1 MAKSRVSINPLYKGG
16 AGGYTFYVRGGEQVV
31 RQRKNNSNYGDTAS
45 RTMAQ
50 MLRRIRWGN
59 LVNCYK
65 AISAWQKK
73 AYDSKVAGQTD
84 YNIFMQLNI
93 NRVTVGATKEMCEG
107 GCAVFEGYQV
117 SRGSLAPIIL
127 SYDSTVP
134 QYVSGINITQAITTT
149 TTIGEL
155 SADILANNPEF
166 LPGDNIAIVLIRNYE
181 APRVEWPFASS
192 VYAEITLDA
201 ANTALLSSI
210 PLVGERLEIAS
221 TNKLSLLAASA
232 PDDSP
237 LHEVGAVMIHTRKA
251 ANMLKVSSQS
261 IVMADESIIG
271 DFSGSAW
278 DDVCIASYG
287 ITEDAPLEP
296 SFKGA
301 VIERVAINGSEMS
314 NLYGRILTYNQPVTL
329 VITGSRMSSSTVYL
343 EHNGVLYTPLIVD
356 GDSWTYILG
365 DNGINRI
372 YVNGRLYGGIAISG
386 IITPSFLPTSLI
398 VAQLDRVNVALVD
411 GQFINRVREDNIN
424 CINYAHA
431 VDASY
436 PYYLILVVN
445 TDILESEFSYV
456 NCTMQ
461 QFEQAGD
468 YTRCCVSVN
477 DAKSPAYIMYQGFI
491 IAVFNYTA

>member
-45 RTMAQ
+45 RTMPQ

-65 AISAWQKK
+65 AIASWQKK

-93 NRVTVGATKEMCEG
+93 NRVTVGETKEMCEG

-117 SRGSLAPIIL
+117 SRGSLAPINL
-127 SYDSTVP
+127 SYDSSVP

-149 TTIGEL
+149 TTIGQL
-155 SADILANNPEF
+155 STDILANNPEF
-166 LPGDNIAIVLIRNYE
+166 LPGDNIAIVIIRNYE

-192 VYAEITLDA
+192 VYAEVTLDT

-210 PLVGERLEIAS
+210 PLVGERLEIAA
-221 TNKLSLLAASA
+221 TNKLSLLAADA

-278 DDVCIASYG
+278 DETCINSYG

-301 VIERVAINGSEMS
+301 VIEKVAINGSEIS
-314 NLYGRILTYNQPVTL
+314 NLYGHILTYNQPVTL
-329 VITGSRMSSSTVYL
+329 VLTGIGMNSDNVYL
-343 EHNGVLYTPLIVD
+343 EHDGVRYTPLVVN
-356 GDSWTYILG
+356 GESWTFILG
-365 DNGINRI
+365 VNGTNRI
-372 YVNGRLYGGIAISG
+372 YVNGSLYGGIRVTGVAEPDVLPAALSMYLTPNNSLPASNYSQAMH
-386 IITPSFLPTSLI
+386 ITG
-398 VAQLDRVNVALVD
+398 D
-411 GQFINRVREDNIN
+411 
-424 CINYAHA
+424 CINYNKLAEA
-431 VDASY
+431 VLRYFLFRMRNASAE
-436 PYYLILVVN
+436 I
-445 TDILESEFSYV
+445 EFSKLTSS
-456 NCTMQ
+456 NCTILDRSVD
-461 QFEQAGD
+461 ESD
-468 YTRCCVSVN
+468 VSWAIFSVT
-477 DAKSPAYIMYQGFI
+477 DPSMPAYVMYDGFI
-491 IAVFNYTA
+491 VAVFNYTA

>member
-1 MAKSRVSINPLYKGG
+1 MP
-16 AGGYTFYVRGGEQVV
+16 
-31 RQRKNNSNYGDTAS
+31 
-45 RTMAQ
+45 Q

-65 AISAWQKK
+65 AIAAWQKK

-93 NRVTVGATKEMCEG
+93 NRVTVGETKEMCEG

-117 SRGSLAPIIL
+117 SRGSLAPINL
-127 SYDSTVP
+127 SYDSSVP
-134 QYVSGINITQAITTT
+134 QYLSGINLTAAITTT
-149 TTIGEL
+149 TTIGQL
-155 SADILANNPEF
+155 STDILANNPEF
-166 LPGDNIAIVLIRNYE
+166 LPGDNIAIVIIRNYE

-192 VYAEITLDA
+192 VYAEITLDT

-221 TNKLSLLAASA
+221 TNKLSLLAADA

-301 VIERVAINGSEMS
+301 AIESVAINGSVVPS
-314 NLYGRILTYNQPVTL
+314 LYGRILTYNQPVVL
-329 VITGSRMSSSTVYL
+329 ELTGVGMNSDNVYL
-343 EHNGVLYTPLIVD
+343 DHDGVRYTPLIVD
-356 GDSWTYILG
+356 GDKWTYILG
-365 DNGINRI
+365 DNGTNRI

-386 IITPSFLPTSLI
+386 VDTPDGLPTAFRIYQANTHSGNAINI
-398 VAQLDRVNVALVD
+398 VERLTSCMNYGFVYNPDYPVFIFRAGNGAHPFYETVD
-411 GQFINRVREDNIN
+411 EDF
-424 CINYAHA
+424 
-431 VDASY
+431 
-436 PYYLILVVN
+436 
-445 TDILESEFSYV
+445 EGV
-456 NCTMQ
+456 NCTIVAIQ
-461 QFEQAGD
+461 D
-468 YTRCCVSVN
+468 SVTSSTQVN
-477 DAKSPAYIMYQGFI
+477 CTVTDTSKVAYVKYQGFI
-491 IAVFNYTA
+491 IAVFNYSA

>member
-65 AISAWQKK
+65 AIAAWQKK

-107 GCAVFEGYQV
+107 GCAIFEGYQV
-117 SRGSLAPIIL
+117 SRGSLAPINL
-127 SYDSTVP
+127 SYDSSVP
-134 QYVSGINITQAITTT
+134 QYVSGINITQSITTS

-210 PLVGERLEIAS
+210 PVVGERLEIAS
-221 TNKLSLLAASA
+221 TNKLSLLVASA

-301 VIERVAINGSEMS
+301 AIESVAINGSVVPS
-314 NLYGRILTYNQPVTL
+314 LYGRILTYNQPVTL
-329 VITGSRMSSSTVYL
+329 VLTGIGMNSDTVYL
-343 EHNGVLYTPLIVD
+343 EHDGVRYTPLIVD
-356 GDSWTYILG
+356 GDSWTYVLG
-365 DNGINRI
+365 DNGTNRI

-386 IITPSFLPTSLI
+386 ITTPDGLPTAFRMYQANTHSGTAINI
-398 VAQLDRVNVALVD
+398 VERLTSCMNYGYKYDSDYPTYIFRAGNGAHPFDDTLD
-411 GQFINRVREDNIN
+411 EDF
-424 CINYAHA
+424 
-431 VDASY
+431 
-436 PYYLILVVN
+436 
-445 TDILESEFSYV
+445 EGV
-456 NCTMQ
+456 NCTVNVIQ
-461 QFEQAGD
+461 D
-468 YTRCCVSVN
+468 NVTRSSQVN
-477 DAKSPAYIMYQGFI
+477 CILADNTKVAYVKYQGFI
-491 IAVFNYTA
+491 IAVFNYSA

>member
-45 RTMAQ
+45 RTRAQ

-65 AISAWQKK
+65 AIAAWQKK

-107 GCAVFEGYQV
+107 GCAIFEGYQV
-117 SRGSLAPIIL
+117 SRGSLAPINL
-127 SYDSTVP
+127 TYDSSVP
-134 QYVSGINITQAITTT
+134 QYVSGINITAAITTS

-166 LPGDNIAIVLIRNYE
+166 LPGDNIAIVIIRNYE

-192 VYAEITLDA
+192 VYAELTLDA

-210 PLVGERLEIAS
+210 PLVGERLEIAA

-251 ANMLKVSSQS
+251 ANMLKVSSQG
-261 IVMADESIIG
+261 IVIADESIIG

-301 VIERVAINGSEMS
+301 VIEHVAINGSEIT
-314 NLYGRILTYNQPVTL
+314 NLYGRILSYVQPVTL
-329 VITGSRMSSSTVYL
+329 VITGSGMNSKSVYL
-343 EHNGVLYTPLIVD
+343 EHNGVRYTPLVAD
-356 GDSWTYILG
+356 GESWTYILA

-386 IITPSFLPTSLI
+386 IVVPVGLPSVI
-398 VAQLDRVNVALVD
+398 EMGLVD
-411 GQFINRVREDNIN
+411 VPSASFVYAVQQQSVTGN
-424 CINYAHA
+424 CINYGIL
-431 VDASY
+431 VTSTY
-436 PYYLILVVN
+436 PYYKLRIAALSDAMEGDFDGFNCQIVHYTKSSETANVVLGISA
-445 TDILESEFSYV
+445 TDP
-456 NCTMQ
+456 T
-461 QFEQAGD
+461 
-468 YTRCCVSVN
+468 
-477 DAKSPAYIMYQGFI
+477 KPAYIMYQGFI
-491 IAVFNYTA
+491 VAVFNYSA

>member
-45 RTMAQ
+45 RTRAQ

-65 AISAWQKK
+65 AIASWQKK

-93 NRVTVGATKEMCEG
+93 NRVTVGETKEMCEG

-117 SRGSLAPIIL
+117 SRGSLAPVLL

-149 TTIGEL
+149 TTIGAL
-155 SADILANNPEF
+155 STDILANNPEF

-192 VYAEITLDA
+192 VYAEITLDT

-210 PLVGERLEIAS
+210 PVVGSRLEIAD
-221 TNKLSLLAASA
+221 TNKLSLLAAEA

-237 LHEVGAVMIHTRKA
+237 LHEVGAVMIHTRKS
-251 ANMLKVSSQS
+251 ANVLKVSSQN
-261 IVMADESIIG
+261 IVMSDDTIIG
-271 DFSGSAW
+271 HFSGSAW
-278 DDVCIASYG
+278 DDVCINSYG
-287 ITEDAPLEP
+287 TTEVAPLEP

-301 VIERVAINGSEMS
+301 VIERVAINGSEIS
-314 NLYGRILTYNQPVTL
+314 NLYGRILTYTQPVTL
-329 VITGSRMSSSTVYL
+329 VLTGVGMNSDNVYI
-343 EHNGVLYTPLIVD
+343 EHDGVRYTPLVVD
-356 GDSWTYILG
+356 GESWTFILG
-365 DNGINRI
+365 DNGTNRI
-372 YVNGRLYGGIAISG
+372 YVNGSLYGGIAISG
-386 IITPSFLPTSLI
+386 ITVPEGLPTQIEMRQLPTPESSVPESANYQSLTG
-398 VAQLDRVNVALVD
+398 V
-411 GQFINRVREDNIN
+411 
-424 CINYAHA
+424 CINYPFKASDDYEAFRLAAYNLGSDVTSEDFAA
-431 VDASY
+431 VNAVINSFR
-436 PYYLILVVN
+436 ILSEVNSVVVLTP
-445 TDILESEFSYV
+445 TDP
-456 NCTMQ
+456 T
-461 QFEQAGD
+461 
-468 YTRCCVSVN
+468 
-477 DAKSPAYIMYQGFI
+477 KPAYITYQGFI
-491 IAVFNYTA
+491 IAVFNYSE

>member
-45 RTMAQ
+45 RTRAQ

-65 AISAWQKK
+65 AIAAWQKK

-107 GCAVFEGYQV
+107 GCAIFEGYQV
-117 SRGSLAPIIL
+117 SRGSLAPINL
-127 SYDSTVP
+127 SYDSSVP
-134 QYVSGINITQAITTT
+134 QYLSGINITEAITTS

-192 VYAEITLDA
+192 VYAELTLDT
-201 ANTALLSSI
+201 ANSALLSSI
-210 PLVGERLEIAS
+210 PVVGERLEIAS
-221 TNKLSLLAASA
+221 TNKLSLLAAEA

-271 DFSGSAW
+271 DFSGSEW
-278 DDVCIASYG
+278 DEVCIASYG

-296 SFKGA
+296 SFKSA
-301 VIERVAINGSEMS
+301 VIESVAINGSVIS
-314 NLYGRILTYNQPVTL
+314 NLYGRILSYNQPVTL
-329 VITGSRMSSSTVYL
+329 VITGRDMSASNVTL
-343 EHNGVLYTPLIVD
+343 EHDGIRYTPLVVD
-356 GDSWTYILG
+356 NGSWTFILG
-365 DNGINRI
+365 DNGTNRI
-372 YVNGRLYGGIAISG
+372 YVNGRLWGGIAISG
-386 IITPSFLPTSLI
+386 IVVPEGLPSTVEMGLVAEAGASITGAEQRQSVT
-398 VAQLDRVNVALVD
+398 
-411 GQFINRVREDNIN
+411 GN
-424 CINYAHA
+424 CINYGIL
-431 VDASY
+431 VTDDY
-436 PYYLILVVN
+436 PYYKLRIAALSDAVS
-445 TDILESEFSYV
+445 DDFDGV
-456 NCTMQ
+456 NC
-461 QFEQAGD
+461 D
-468 YTRCCVSVN
+468 IVSYTKATDTNNVALGISAT
-477 DAKSPAYIMYQGFI
+477 DPAKPSYITYRGFI
-491 IAVFNYTA
+491 VAVFNYRA

>member
-45 RTMAQ
+45 RTMPQ

-65 AISAWQKK
+65 AIAAWQKK

-93 NRVTVGATKEMCEG
+93 NRVTVGETKEMCEG

-117 SRGSLAPIIL
+117 SRGSLAPINL
-127 SYDSTVP
+127 SYDSSVP
-134 QYVSGINITQAITTT
+134 QYLSGINLTEAITTT
-149 TTIGEL
+149 TTIGQL
-155 SADILANNPEF
+155 STDILANNPEF
-166 LPGDNIAIVLIRNYE
+166 LPGDNIAIVIIRNYE

-192 VYAEITLDA
+192 VYAEITLDT

-210 PLVGERLEIAS
+210 PLVGERLEIAA
-221 TNKLSLLAASA
+221 TNKLSLLAAEA

-278 DDVCIASYG
+278 DDVCINSYG
-287 ITEDAPLEP
+287 STEEAPLEP

-301 VIERVAINGSEMS
+301 AIESVAINGSVIS
-314 NLYGRILTYNQPVTL
+314 DLYGRILSYNQL
-329 VITGSRMSSSTVYL
+329 VELELTGIGMNSDNVYL
-343 EHNGVLYTPLIVD
+343 DHDGVRYTPLLVD
-356 GDSWTYILG
+356 GNKWSYVLG
-365 DNGINRI
+365 DNGTNRI

-386 IITPSFLPTSLI
+386 IVAPDELPKTFSMEQTPQSGASTG
-398 VAQLDRVNVALVD
+398 A
-411 GQFINRVREDNIN
+411 INQASYTGN
-424 CINYAHA
+424 CINYPYKSN
-431 VDASY
+431 DNY
-436 PYYLILVVN
+436 PYFLLWIGSPSDPFEI
-445 TDILESEFSYV
+445 TEGFSFV
-456 NCTMQ
+456 NCDA
-461 QFEQAGD
+461 EP
-468 YTRCCVSVN
+468 RVSGSGNRTYMYANVI
-477 DAKSPAYIMYQGFI
+477 DGAMPAYIMYHGFI
-491 IAVFNYTA
+491 VAVFNYTT

>member
-1 MAKSRVSINPLYKGG
+1 MYKGG
-16 AGGYTFYVRGGEQVV
+16 AGGYTFYVRGGEQVI
-31 RQRKNNSNYGDTAS
+31 RQRKNNSNYGETAS
-45 RTMAQ
+45 RTMPQ

-65 AISAWQKK
+65 AIAAWQKK
-73 AYDSKVAGQTD
+73 AYDSKVSGQTD

-93 NRVTVGATKEMCEG
+93 NRVTVGETKEMCEG

-117 SRGSLAPIIL
+117 SRGSLAPITL
-127 SYDSTVP
+127 SYDSQVP
-134 QYVSGINITQAITTT
+134 QWLSGINLTGGITSS
-149 TTIGEL
+149 TTIGQL

-166 LPGDNIAIVLIRNYE
+166 LAGDNIAIIIIRNYE

-192 VYAEITLDA
+192 VYAELTLDA

-210 PLVGERLEIAS
+210 PVVGERLEIDA
-221 TNKLSLLAASA
+221 TNKLSLLVAQA

-271 DFSGSAW
+271 HFSGAAW
-278 DDVCIASYG
+278 DDVCINSYG

-301 VIERVAINGSEMS
+301 VIEKVAINGSEIS

-329 VITGSRMSSSTVYL
+329 VLTGVGMNSDNVYL
-343 EHNGVLYTPLIVD
+343 EHDGVRYTPLVVD

-365 DNGINRI
+365 DNGTNRI
-372 YVNGRLYGGIAISG
+372 YVNGRLYGGVAISG
-386 IITPSFLPTSLI
+386 IITPDTLPVTFIMAQATNTTSAPESANGMT
-398 VAQLDRVNVALVD
+398 VV
-411 GQFINRVREDNIN
+411 GN
-424 CINYAHA
+424 CINYPYKTVEDYPCFQLFIQGGSAEDFPA
-431 VDASY
+431 AS
-436 PYYLILVVN
+436 
-445 TDILESEFSYV
+445 LEGD
-456 NCTMQ
+456 NCTLSWYSSGGGINVKIGV
-461 QFEQAGD
+461 AVID
-468 YTRCCVSVN
+468 DSAPC
-477 DAKSPAYIMYQGFI
+477 YITYQGFI
-491 IAVFNYTA
+491 IAVFNYSA